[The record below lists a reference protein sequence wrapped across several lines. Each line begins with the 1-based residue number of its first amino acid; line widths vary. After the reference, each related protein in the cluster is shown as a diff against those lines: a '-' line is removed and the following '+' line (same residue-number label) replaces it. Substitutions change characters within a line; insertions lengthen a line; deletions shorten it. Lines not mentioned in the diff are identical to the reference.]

1 MIFIKEPSE
10 FKDNMQ
16 VICSICM
23 VLVLIMGITGIFG
36 LLRSNKRFVDS
47 NAEIERLNE
56 VIKSKD
62 LELDESDR
70 WLKIKDDRII
80 ELEGEL
86 GKVRGEN
93 EELKKKLNNTTKN
106 SLSIPT
112 GFNKFKSYM
121 DYKCI
126 RKDCKQG
133 KIVYGKDAW
142 TDGDGLRKSGEYYC
156 VALGSYYGNIGDKFV
171 IETDKGNTYKIIKAD
186 EKANRHTDSTNRYTL
201 ANGCMMEW
209 IVEIN
214 EMDGS
219 VKSSGNIDNIK
230 KVSGAITK
238 ITKIKG

>member
-1 MIFIKEPSE
+1 
-10 FKDNMQ
+10 MQ
-16 VICSICM
+16 VICAICM

-36 LLRSNKRFVDS
+36 VLRSNKRFVDS

-56 VIKSKD
+56 VIEEKESELDRVKG
-62 LELDESDR
+62 ELDECNE

-80 ELEGEL
+80 ELEGEV
-86 GKVRGEN
+86 GKLK
-93 EELKKKLNNTTKN
+93 EELEKKNKI
-106 SLSIPT
+106 LSIPI
-112 GFNKFKSYM
+112 GFNNFKSYM

-126 RKDCKQG
+126 KKNCKQG
-133 KIVYGKDAW
+133 NIVYGKNAW

-186 EKANRHTDSTNRYTL
+186 EKANRHTDTTNRYTL

-214 EMDGS
+214 KMDGS

>member
-16 VICSICM
+16 VICGICI

-36 LLRSNKRFVDS
+36 VLRSNKRFVDS
-47 NAEIERLNE
+47 NAEIKRLNE
-56 VIKSKD
+56 VIEEKESELDRVKG
-62 LELDESDR
+62 ELDECNG

-86 GKVRGEN
+86 GKAK
-93 EELKKKLNNTTKN
+93 EELEKKNKILSVPTSFNT
-106 SLSIPT
+106 
-112 GFNKFKSYM
+112 FKSYM

-126 RKDCKQG
+126 KKNCIQG
-133 KIVYGKDAW
+133 NIVYGKNAW

-171 IETDKGNTYKIIKAD
+171 VETDKGNVYKIIKAD
-186 EKANRHTDSTNRYTL
+186 EKANKHTDSTNRYTL
-201 ANGCMMEW
+201 TNGCMMEW

-214 EMDGS
+214 KLNKTI
-219 VKSSGNIDNIK
+219 KSSGNIDNVK
-230 KVSGAITK
+230 KVSGAILK